1 MAGTSGITSAVRLVT
16 AFEINEGSFMYRTA
30 APAVNPADIRKLRIA
45 RVSINFLKVLF
56 LLAVRRMRIELDQII
71 DIRNKPGRRPTVSP
85 VAWVH
90 TVDHH
95 YPVKGP
101 TVVGPCPQFSEEV
114 ELGPSLQ
121 TDGQLVT
128 RDEGNF
134 TINGAAADTSLAGDF
149 DLALTRVRDQNGRTR
164 LHICTVV
171 EFVADVA
178 FDDCRTET
186 AVRTEAGVEL
196 RVHENFAC
204 HACTTKGEES
214 SDCAK
219 SRLDH
224 W

>member
-45 RVSINFLKVLF
+45 RVSINFLKILF

-71 DIRNKPGRRPTVSP
+71 DIRNKPGRRPTVFP

-114 ELGPSLQ
+114 ELGPSFDA
-121 TDGQLVT
+121 DGQFVT
-128 RDEGNF
+128 REEGDF
-134 TINGAAADTSLAGDF
+134 TVERTAADTSFARDF
-149 DLALTRVRDQNGRTR
+149 DLALTGVRDQNGRSR
-164 LHICTVV
+164 LHISTVV
-171 EFVADVA
+171 EVVADVA

-186 AVRTEAGVEL
+186 AVSAEAGVDL
-196 RVHENFAC
+196 GIHIHFAC
-204 HACTTKGEES
+204 HTCTTKGEES

>member
-16 AFEINEGSFMYRTA
+16 AFEINEGSFTYKTA

-71 DIRNKPGRRPTVSP
+71 DIRNQPGRRPTVFP
-85 VAWVH
+85 VVWVH

-114 ELGPSLQ
+114 ELSPSFQ
-121 TDGQLVT
+121 ADGQLVT

-134 TINGAAADTSLAGDF
+134 TIKRTVADTGFARDLELAF
-149 DLALTRVRDQNGRTR
+149 T
-164 LHICTVV
+164 
-171 EFVADVA
+171 
-178 FDDCRTET
+178 
-186 AVRTEAGVEL
+186 
-196 RVHENFAC
+196 
-204 HACTTKGEES
+204 
-214 SDCAK
+214 
-219 SRLDH
+219 
-224 W
+224 